1 MMNGNNNIFLSYSH
15 KNKDLANEID
25 DALYIKGIRVTRDIR
40 DVQCSQ
46 SFKEFMKSI
55 KSHDIVLMLISD
67 QYLKSQACMFE
78 VIETIKES
86 SYNEKII
93 AVVNDDVCF
102 DMNGITYLEYWEEKR
117 KAIEEA
123 IKDHR
128 PETVKPLEE
137 EKNEIILIENNIM
150 EYIATIRDLKYI
162 PFKELTNQYTNL
174 YEMLGL
180 ETVTTTPNYDTV
192 DGNNV
197 SVGPIR
203 RHSVNVLINK
213 NYPKCEIK
221 EALKEIVFSLRPNN
235 DVVWIFAYNKLDDIV
250 NVNWFCKGY
259 WVSPDLD
266 QRWRPIEMKSNDQ
279 IEDIKISWNE
289 EYESLRKVYN
299 SYSGTKDELL
309 EFTDSLLKQVVP
321 ITNTAIEKYD
331 QFQNGKINESEFLE
345 YMHKERPIERELS
358 SLSMERPS
366 ATYECNDYIKRFD
379 GLFAIVDNI
388 FMYYSIE
395 YTDTW
400 SNENKRVLMN
410 LDKSHFYEELA
421 ELNYERK
428 KLK

>member
-1 MMNGNNNIFLSYSH
+1 M
-15 KNKDLANEID
+15 
-25 DALYIKGIRVTRDIR
+25 GI
-40 DVQCSQ
+40 
-46 SFKEFMKSI
+46 
-55 KSHDIVLMLISD
+55 
-67 QYLKSQACMFE
+67 
-78 VIETIKES
+78 
-86 SYNEKII
+86 
-93 AVVNDDVCF
+93 
-102 DMNGITYLEYWEEKR
+102 G
-117 KAIEEA
+117 KAIEKV

-128 PETVKPLEE
+128 QEAIQPLEE
-137 EKNEIILIENNIM
+137 EKNEILLIEDNILKF
-150 EYIATIRDLKYI
+150 IATLRDIKYI

-174 YEMLGL
+174 YEMLGV

-203 RHSVNVLINK
+203 RHCVNVLINK

-266 QRWRPIEMKSNDQ
+266 QRWRPIEMESNDQ
-279 IEDIKISWNE
+279 IEDIKISWND
-289 EYESLRKVYN
+289 EYESRRAVYN

-321 ITNTAIEKYD
+321 ITKTAIEKYD
-331 QFQNGKINESEFLE
+331 QFQNDKINASEFLE
-345 YMHKERPIERELS
+345 YMHKERPIERELYF
-358 SLSMERPS
+358 LSMERKS
-366 ATYECNDYIKRFD
+366 ATYECNDYIQRFD
-379 GLFAIVDNI
+379 GLFAIIDNI

-395 YTDTW
+395 CTDTW

-410 LDKSHFYEELA
+410 LDKDHFYEELA